1 MTEKRLD
8 KFDMLEFGD
17 ENEYWIV
24 RCNKIGMA
32 NEEVVELL
40 NLYEQLLT
48 QEKEKNQQLKL
59 QLSNISAQRDEFYR
73 GARENAN
80 RVGKLKKENEQLKQ
94 INRNLGDFRNLITE
108 KNVFNEKQ
116 RKELELQMLRLYNYF
131 ENYFEDTM
139 SPNAFGEMWDN
150 VKKDKKWEKV
160 MWND

>member
-48 QEKEKNQQLKL
+48 QEKEKNQLLKL
-59 QLSNISAQRDEFYR
+59 QLSNISAQRDEFHR

-80 RVGKLKKENEQLKQ
+80 RVGKLKKENEELKQ
-94 INRNLGDFRNLITE
+94 QIKDLRITVLDNIHKADEVQCNCNPCVVE
-108 KNVFNEKQ
+108 K
-116 RKELELQMLRLYNYF
+116 Y
-131 ENYFEDTM
+131 
-139 SPNAFGEMWDN
+139 
-150 VKKDKKWEKV
+150 VKKAVE
-160 MWND
+160 